1 MPTDAIDQA
10 IATFGR
16 LIQNANA
23 QRQCPAP
30 MPSAKSQPLPLSE
43 FINISLSNSPALI
56 PHTTFID
63 LLKMEGE

>member
-1 MPTDAIDQA
+1 
-10 IATFGR
+10 
-16 LIQNANA
+16 
-23 QRQCPAP
+23 